1 MKTATDILKAIEDGE
16 VSIYEVV
23 SDFIERIEERDSTY
37 NAFINT
43 YPEEALKRAVELDE
57 NRPEV
62 LPPLYGLPVA
72 VKDNIAVKDMELT
85 CASRILLGFESPYSA
100 TVVRR
105 LERAGAVILGKTN
118 MDEFAMGSTNENSYF
133 GPARNSIDPDYV
145 AGGSS
150 GGSAVAV
157 GTWEAP
163 VSLGSDTGGSIRQPA
178 AFNGIVGLKP
188 TYGRVSRYGLV
199 AFASSLDQ
207 IGPMGRTVEDVALVY
222 SVIAGYDP
230 KDSTSSDVP
239 VEPYRELVEGPVEL
253 RVGVDR
259 RILREAEEEVIKG
272 FERVLDFLKNE
283 GIHVVDVDIP
293 YFDYV
298 LPVYHIIA
306 SSEASS
312 NLARYDGVRYGYRAP
327 ADDLMEMY
335 YRTRTEGFGEEVK
348 RRILVG
354 TFSLSYGYKNEYYL
368 RASRVRRLMKE
379 GAVELLKKV
388 DVIMTP
394 TVPVFPWKIGEKP
407 DLIGKVYKADFYTI
421 FANLTG
427 LPALSIPVGGG
438 DKFPVSIQLMGRYFD
453 EASLFRLGRRIFH
466 AFNSP

>member
-1 MKTATDILKAIEDGE
+1 MKTATEVLRAIEDGE

-23 SDFIERIEERDSTY
+23 SHFLDNIEGKDSIY
-37 NAFINT
+37 NAFINV

-57 NRPEV
+57 NRPTT
-62 LPPLYGLPVA
+62 LPPLYGLPIA
-72 VKDNIAVKDMELT
+72 VKDNIAVEDMELT

-105 LERAGAVILGKTN
+105 LERAGAIILGKTN
-118 MDEFAMGSTNENSYF
+118 MDEFAMGATNENSYF
-133 GPARNSIDPDYV
+133 GPVRNAIDPAYV
-145 AGGSS
+145 SGGSS

-163 VSLGSDTGGSIRQPA
+163 VALGSDTGGSIRQPA

-239 VEPYRELVEGPVEL
+239 VEPYRELIEGPLQVKVGIDRNILSHAEEGIVEGFD
-253 RVGVDR
+253 RVV
-259 RILREAEEEVIKG
+259 
-272 FERVLDFLKNE
+272 DFLKQE
-283 GIHVVDVDIP
+283 GIEVVEVEIP

-312 NLARYDGVRYGYRAP
+312 NLARYDGIRYGYRAQ
-327 ADDLMEMY
+327 ADTLDEVY

-348 RRILVG
+348 RRILIG

-379 GAVELLKKV
+379 GFVSLMEKV
-388 DVIMTP
+388 DVILTP
-394 TVPVFPWKIGEKP
+394 TVPVFPWKLEEKA
-407 DLIGKVYKADFYTI
+407 DLIGKVYKSDYYTI
-421 FANLTG
+421 YANLTG
-427 LPALSIPVGGG
+427 APALSIPVGGG
-438 DKFPVSIQLMGRYFD
+438 KFPVSVQLMGDYFQ
-453 EASLFRLGRRIFH
+453 EAILFRLGRRIFH
-466 AFNSP
+466 AFNTI

>member
-1 MKTATDILKAIEDGE
+1 MKTALEILDAISKGE
-16 VSIYEVV
+16 VTIYEVV
-23 SDFIERIEERDSTY
+23 STFLETIEEKESIH
-37 NAFINT
+37 NAFINI
-43 YPEEALKRAVELDE
+43 YPEEALERAVRLDE
-57 NRPEV
+57 ERPEH

-72 VKDNIAVKDMELT
+72 VKDNIAVRGMELT

-100 TVVRR
+100 TVVKR

-133 GPARNSIDPDYV
+133 GPARNAIDPDYV

-157 GTWEAP
+157 ALGEAP

-199 AFASSLDQ
+199 SFASSLDQ

-230 KDSTSSDVP
+230 KDSTSADVP
-239 VEPYRELVEGPVEL
+239 VEPFSEYLNDPQDMTI
-253 RVGVDR
+253 GVDMG
-259 RILREAEEEVIKG
+259 ILGEAEEEIVRG
-272 FERVLDFLKNE
+272 FEEVIAFLRSE
-283 GIHVVDVDIP
+283 GYRIREVEIP
-293 YFDYV
+293 YFRYSV
-298 LPVYHIIA
+298 PVYHIVA

-312 NLARYDGVRYGYRAP
+312 NLARYDGVRYGYRAE
-327 ADDLMEMY
+327 AEHLEEMY
-335 YRTRTEGFGEEVK
+335 YRTRTEGFGQEVK

-368 RASRVRRLMKE
+368 RASRIRRLMKE
-379 GAVELLKKV
+379 GVLGLLDEV
-388 DVIMTP
+388 DVILVP
-394 TVPVFPWKIGEKP
+394 SVPVFPWKIGEHP
-407 DLIGKVYKADFYTI
+407 DLIGKVYKADYYTI

-427 LPALSIPVGGG
+427 IPALSIPVGGG
-438 DKFPVSIQLMGRYFD
+438 KFPVSVQLMGRHFD
-453 EASLFRLGRRIFH
+453 EKSLFRLGRRIFH
-466 AFNSP
+466 AFNII

>member
-1 MKTATDILKAIEDGE
+1 MKTALEVLDAIKKGE
-16 VSIYEVV
+16 ATVYDVV
-23 SDFIERIEERDSTY
+23 SAFLETIEEKESIH
-37 NAFINT
+37 NAFINV
-43 YPEEALKRAVELDE
+43 YPEEALERAVRLDE
-57 NRPEV
+57 DRPDE

-72 VKDNIAVKDMELT
+72 VKDNIAVKGMELT

-100 TVVRR
+100 TVIKR
-105 LERAGAVILGKTN
+105 LESAGAIVLGKTN

-133 GPARNSIDPDYV
+133 GPARNAIDPDYV

-150 GGSAVAV
+150 GGSAVSVAL
-157 GTWEAP
+157 WEAP

-230 KDSTSSDVP
+230 RDSTSADVS
-239 VEPYRELVEGPVEL
+239 VEPFSEYLADPEGMSI
-253 RVGVDR
+253 GIDR
-259 RILREAEEEVIKG
+259 RILREADEGIVRGFEEVV
-272 FERVLDFLKNE
+272 EFLKSAGYRIVE
-283 GIHVVDVDIP
+283 VEIP
-293 YFDYV
+293 YFEYSV
-298 LPVYHIIA
+298 PVYHIIA

-312 NLARYDGVRYGYRAP
+312 NLARYDGVRYGYRAE
-327 ADDLMEMY
+327 ADNLDEMY

-354 TFSLSYGYKNEYYL
+354 TFSLSYGYKNEFYL
-368 RASRVRRLMKE
+368 RASRIRRLMKE
-379 GAVELLKKV
+379 GVMKLFDEV
-388 DVIMTP
+388 DVILTP
-394 TVPVFPWKIGEKP
+394 AVPVFPWKLGEHP
-407 DLIGKVYKADFYTI
+407 DLIGKVYKADYYTI

-427 LPALSIPVGGG
+427 IPALSIPVGGE
-438 DKFPVSIQLMGRYFD
+438 KFPVSVQLMGRYFD
-453 EASLFRLGRRIFH
+453 EKSLFRLGRRIFH
-466 AFNSP
+466 AFNIL